1 MQTPCDF
8 PDFSSVLAPNIP
20 AIPVPVSLRCRA
32 GRRADRELEP
42 DGPGSSGCSSGV
54 GGLTGQGVG
63 SHGGSRLRIQTPL
76 EGPRVPGG
84 SGKTEKLVF
93 RGCASPTCLWPLV
106 PRAQWASLTPFPSGR
121 GADLPA
127 GGDAGLSP
135 AGKTSSCRH
144 HTGICVV
151 RSGRVLPQDRPDF
164 ATSDSKGPGR
174 VAGQGGLGSIWAGEE
189 GGCLCQGLGGDL
201 G

>member
-1 MQTPCDF
+1 M
-8 PDFSSVLAPNIP
+8 
-20 AIPVPVSLRCRA
+20 
-32 GRRADRELEP
+32 
-42 DGPGSSGCSSGV
+42 
-54 GGLTGQGVG
+54 
-63 SHGGSRLRIQTPL
+63 RIQTPL

-106 PRAQWASLTPFPSGR
+106 PRAQWASLTLFPSGR
-121 GADLPA
+121 GADLPAALSCRWTEEA

-135 AGKTSSCRH
+135 AGKTSSRQH
-144 HTGICVV
+144 HTGVCVV
-151 RSGRVLPQDRPDF
+151 RLGWVLPQDRPEF